1 MRYLLLLT
9 VLLAGA
15 TNGAKPGFQGFLVV
29 VNEANPVSSLSRQE
43 ISDLFLKKSSEWSG
57 LGRVL
62 PIDQPEGSAV
72 RESFNRE
79 IHRKSNTAVR
89 AYWQQ
94 RVFSGRDVPPPE
106 KDGDQEVLAYVRK
119 NAGAIGYL
127 SPKASTEGVKVLEVP

>member
-9 VLLAGA
+9 ILLADA
-15 TNGAKPGFQGFLVV
+15 TTGAKPGFLVV
-29 VNEANPVSSLSRQE
+29 VNQANPVSSLSRQE
-43 ISDLFLKKSSEWSG
+43 LSDLFLKKSSEWPG

-62 PIDQPEGSAV
+62 PVDQPEGAAV
-72 RESFNRE
+72 REIFNRE
-79 IHRKSNTAVR
+79 IHRKTSSAVR

-106 KDGDQEVLAYVRK
+106 KEGDQEVLAYVRK

>member
-9 VLLAGA
+9 LLLADP
-15 TNGAKPGFQGFLVV
+15 TNGAKPGFRVV

-62 PIDQPEGSAV
+62 PVDQTEGTAA

-79 IHRKSNTAVR
+79 IHRKSSTAVR

-119 NAGAIGYL
+119 NSGAIGYL

>member
-1 MRYLLLLT
+1 MAMLMGDPT
-9 VLLAGA
+9 HD
-15 TNGAKPGFQGFLVV
+15 AKSTFSGFIVV
-29 VNEANPVSSLSRQE
+29 VNEGNPVPSLSRPE
-43 ISDLFLKKSSEWSG
+43 ISDLFLKKSSEWPK

-62 PIDQPEGSAV
+62 PVDQPEGSAV

-79 IHRKSNTAVR
+79 IHRKSSTAIR

-127 SPKASTEGVKVLEVP
+127 SPKASTEGVKVLEVL

>member
-1 MRYLLLLT
+1 MKHLLLLT
-9 VLLAGA
+9 ILLADA
-15 TNGAKPGFQGFLVV
+15 TTGAKPDFLVV
-29 VNEANPVSSLSRQE
+29 VNPANPVSALSRQE
-43 ISDLFLKKSSEWSG
+43 LSDLFLKKSSEWPR

-62 PIDQPEGSAV
+62 PIDQAEGAAV

-79 IHRKSNTAVR
+79 IHRKASSAVR

-94 RVFSGRDVPPPE
+94 RIFSGRDVPPPE

-127 SPKASTEGVKVLEVP
+127 SLKASTEGVKVLEVP